1 MALTFQCC
9 RNRDKHNE
17 TPETFGKRKIPQTN
31 PRVIS
36 MMMKLSIKLLTITK

>member
-17 TPETFGKRKIPQTN
+17 APETFGKRKIPETN

-36 MMMKLSIKLLTITK
+36 MIVL